1 MSPGR
6 IEGLTHEVSVPSLTC
21 SLSENRPSQPWER
34 HRDCVED
41 ESHFGKVSSVNV
53 TVENLAACKRLVRF
67 EVEADAVDKAF
78 ESTTTEFIRH
88 AKMAGFR
95 PGKAPRD
102 MVVRQFA
109 KDIEEEVK
117 RKLISETYRDGIK
130 AQKLDVLGYPDIEE
144 IQFGRG
150 QALQFA
156 ATIEINPEFDL
167 PDYRGLPAKREPA
180 VVSDQDVAG
189 AIDAL
194 RDQRGSFEKV
204 ERAVEQSDYVVVN
217 YTGTS
222 EGRPIIELAPN
233 ARGLAEQKNFWIEV
247 KPDSFIPGFAEQLVG
262 AKVGDKRTV
271 NVEFP
276 ADFGTPELAGKKA
289 SYDVEL
295 VEVKIK
301 KLPELSDAFAKDW
314 GAENVEK
321 LREGVRQ
328 DLQNE
333 QNSRQKRS
341 IRNQLVK
348 ALTEKVNFELPE
360 SVIQTEVRNV
370 VYELVNENQRRG
382 VPKEAIESKKD
393 DLFKAAQTIARER
406 LKVGFLFHR
415 IAEKEGIRAEPN
427 EMNLRI
433 SMMAQANRMAPK
445 KFLQELEKRNGLPEG
460 YQQGIHEKVLDFLH
474 ETAKIED
481 VQAQQP
487 A

>member
-1 MSPGR
+1 
-6 IEGLTHEVSVPSLTC
+6 
-21 SLSENRPSQPWER
+21 
-34 HRDCVED
+34 
-41 ESHFGKVSSVNV
+41 VNV

-88 AKMAGFR
+88 AKMPGFR
-95 PGKAPRD
+95 PGKAPRE

-130 AQKLDVLGYPDIEE
+130 SQKLDVLGYPDIEE

-156 ATIEINPEFDL
+156 ATIETNPDFEL
-167 PDYRGLPAKREPA
+167 PDYRGLPARREPA
-180 VVSDQDVAG
+180 VVTDQDVAD

-194 RDQRGSFEKV
+194 RDQRASFQNV
-204 ERAVEQSDYVVVN
+204 ERAVERGDYVVVN
-217 YTGTS
+217 FTGTV
-222 EGRPIIELAPN
+222 EGKPILDLAPN
-233 ARGLAEQKNFWIEV
+233 ARGLSDQKNFWVEV
-247 KPDSFIPGFAEQLVG
+247 KPDSFIPGFAEQLIG
-262 AKVGDKRTV
+262 AKVGEKRAV

-276 ADFGTPELAGKKA
+276 TEFVTGELAGKKA
-289 SYDVEL
+289 SYEVEV
-295 VEVKIK
+295 VEVKFK
-301 KLPELSDAFAKDW
+301 ALPEINDAFAKEW
-314 GAENVEK
+314 GADTVDK
-321 LREGVRQ
+321 LREGVRR

-333 QNSRQKRS
+333 KNSRQKRS

-348 ALTEKVNFELPE
+348 ALTDKINFELPE
-360 SVIQTEVRNV
+360 SVVQNEVRNV

-393 DLFKAAQTIARER
+393 ELFKAAQSIGQER

-433 SMMAQANRMAPK
+433 TMMAQANQMAPK
-445 KFLQELEKRNGLPEG
+445 KFLQELEKRNGLPEV
-460 YQQGIHEKVLDFLH
+460 YQQVIHEKVLDFLH

-481 VQAQQP
+481 VQP
-487 A
+487 